1 MGPAFH
7 FSGLRIH
14 IYVQELLSTVVC
26 IQGNRRNL
34 PRFGNIFKNSNLHAV
49 AVQEREMESIFV
61 NCTPHFGGIW
71 VWHFYQFYAKFK
83 FLFPYLLCFED
94 SFLFSIITSF

>member
-26 IQGNRRNL
+26 IRENRRNL
-34 PRFGNIFKNSNLHAV
+34 PRFGNIFKNSILHAV
-49 AVQEREMESIFV
+49 AVQEREMESILV
-61 NCTPHFGGIW
+61 NCTLHFGIW
-71 VWHFYQFYAKFK
+71 ICHFYQIYVIFE

-94 SFLFSIITSF
+94 SFIFSIINIF